1 MTERKTPDPEEAAA
15 SGLEMT
21 ENVTKPADEEPNTTI
36 GWVVRVG
43 SLLLWRLLA
52 Q

>member
-1 MTERKTPDPEEAAA
+1 MAESKTPDPERAAA

-21 ENVTKPADEEPNTTI
+21 ENVMTAAAEEPNTTI

-43 SLLLWRLLA
+43 GLLL
-52 Q
+52 